1 MPETMTKSAVDVQAP
16 PQEAPAAQLPAVRQE
31 RKPRAPA
38 SSKPAHF
45 SASIAR
51 AILAISSEIGV
62 IQKEGWNDFQK
73 YRYTR
78 WEDINEKLSPLLAK
92 NNLIIVQSEQ
102 NRSLLEENDKG
113 SVLAIVYHFTI
124 VNSDGEQWPPTEWTG
139 IARLRDAKGTTDDK
153 AAIKCHTQAEKFFC
167 VKQFK
172 IVTDDFEKSDRHQSL
187 PKKDARDIYK
197 KLQAEI
203 DELATLV
210 ELSTWGTQNSERLK
224 TLPHDWQ
231 DILRERYVEK
241 RQDLENVVTQSGE
254 VWADDHDTTTGEVIE
269 QKQPSPG
276 LNPLP
281 ADRAEPATT
290 LQGDAGS
297 AEVPMTELDG
307 KLAEAAEHGLLR
319 LQQVWTGLNGKQQS
333 FLKAALDRRHK
344 PRATEVDKVTT

>member
-1 MPETMTKSAVDVQAP
+1 MTETMTKAAIDVQAP

-31 RKPRAPA
+31 RRPRAPA
-38 SSKPAHF
+38 GSKPVQF
-45 SASIAR
+45 SSSIAR
-51 AILAISSEIGV
+51 AILAVSSEIGV

-73 YRYTR
+73 YKYTR
-78 WEDINEKLSPLLAK
+78 WEDINEKLSPLLHK

-172 IVTDDFEKSDRHQSL
+172 IVTDDFEKGDRHQSL

-224 TLPHDWQ
+224 TLPPDWQ
-231 DILRERYVEK
+231 DILRERYVER

-254 VWADDHDTTTGEVIE
+254 VWADDHDATTGEVIDPPE
-269 QKQPSPG
+269 PSPR
-276 LNPLP
+276 NPAIA
-281 ADRAEPATT
+281 ADREPAPVN
-290 LQGDAGS
+290 QGTPAGAGEGPS
-297 AEVPMTELDG
+297 IEDQGRTEAKRGEVFFNDFY
-307 KLAEAAEHGLLR
+307 KLCDAAERKRLNAIGDELR
-319 LQQVWTGLNGKQQS
+319 GYMN
-333 FLKAALDRRHK
+333 AAK
-344 PRATEVDKVTT
+344 ETA